1 MKNVLHANLGED
13 LVSWDIKKIV
23 VQVIKSKNL
32 WKKHVDTHTHTNVT
46 SSVQKIEQLT
56 GSYSTQAQAA
66 AQPNHWIQNGA
77 IRGARNLCMLL

>member
-1 MKNVLHANLGED
+1 MKNVMHANLGED

-23 VQVIKSKNL
+23 VQFIKSKNL
-32 WKKHVDTHTHTNVT
+32 WKKHVDIHTHTP
-46 SSVQKIEQLT
+46 VQKIEQLT

-66 AQPNHWIQNGA
+66 AQPNHWIQNGE